1 MDIPVSKEDISML
14 QNIRFIQDKLN
25 GKTKTEVETA
35 VLDGK
40 IAFDENKYMLTKSE
54 RTISGYIADFT
65 DEYKKAMDK
74 ILGNVKP
81 SNDNGKDIYIKLD
94 SILSSGYSLDEILEE
109 EMYAE
114 LNNIFFGEGKQK
126 VHVFRFTNGGDI
138 KELLVSNGKLVKGS
152 LTMALRHSDL
162 MESRNDILLE
172 KQEYVMD
179 VFRTGRQNAAHTTTM
194 LHKLS
199 DDNFDNA
206 VEKLYEFSE
215 VVMNKLAFKG
225 SFGSSMYGAALRNQ
239 KSYIVQKCLFE
250 IAGSDAE
257 YCRLFHRMNS
267 LHYTIFFSIIYI
279 SYQLQKQSKKYL

>member
-40 IAFDENKYMLTKSE
+40 IAFDENKYMITKSE

-114 LNNIFFGEGKQK
+114 LNNIF
-126 VHVFRFTNGGDI
+126 
-138 KELLVSNGKLVKGS
+138 
-152 LTMALRHSDL
+152 
-162 MESRNDILLE
+162 LE
-172 KQEYVMD
+172 K
-179 VFRTGRQNAAHTTTM
+179 AS
-194 LHKLS
+194 K
-199 DDNFDNA
+199 
-206 VEKLYEFSE
+206 K
-215 VVMNKLAFKG
+215 
-225 SFGSSMYGAALRNQ
+225 SMYL
-239 KSYIVQKCLFE
+239 
-250 IAGSDAE
+250 D
-257 YCRLFHRMNS
+257 
-267 LHYTIFFSIIYI
+267 
-279 SYQLQKQSKKYL
+279 LQMVVI